1 MALPVD
7 THVALALAAALLF
20 GFGPI
25 LSKRG
30 LSADGTWLG
39 NVLTV
44 VGVRVAL
51 FWVVLIATAGV
62 GFLTDVTPVAVFL
75 FAAASTA
82 ASGLGRMAF
91 YVGVGRVGS
100 SLSNAGAN
108 VRPMF
113 AVVLASAWLGEAV
126 TPRTVAGVSLLVAG
140 LVVLSL
146 SRGGDVGGWRRRELL
161 YPLGAAFGYAL
172 GNVVRRYGFT
182 VTDLSTLQ
190 ALAFG
195 ETASLLT
202 IAAYAVATGRLSDLR
217 VTARTHALFA
227 GNGVVA
233 GVGLFFLFAALRRG
247 PVAVVDPLIATA
259 PLFTVAFA
267 AVFLRELE
275 RITRGVVVGSL
286 LIVVGAA
293 LVP

>member
-7 THVALALAAALLF
+7 PHVALALAAALLF
-20 GFGPI
+20 GFGPV

-51 FWVVLIATAGV
+51 FWVVLAVTAGST
-62 GFLTDVTPVAVFL
+62 FLVDVTPVAVAL
-75 FAAASTA
+75 FAVASVA

-108 VRPMF
+108 VRPLF
-113 AVVLASAWLGEAV
+113 AVVLAATWLGEAV
-126 TPRTVAGVSLLVAG
+126 TLRTVLGVCLLVAG

-146 SRGGDVGGWRRRELL
+146 SRGGDIGGWRRRELL

-202 IAAYAVATGRLSDLR
+202 IAAYAVATGRLGDLR
-217 VTARTHALFA
+217 VASRTHALFA
-227 GNGVVA
+227 GNGLVA
-233 GVGLFFLFAALRRG
+233 GVGLFLLFAALRRG
-247 PVAVVDPLIATA
+247 PVAVVDPLIATS
-259 PLFTVAFA
+259 PLFTVCFA
-267 AVFLRELE
+267 AVFLRKLE
-275 RITRGVVVGSL
+275 RITPGVVAGSL

>member
-7 THVALALAAALLF
+7 THVALALGAALLF

-25 LSKRG
+25 LSKHG

-51 FWVVLIATAGV
+51 FWVVLLATAGPA
-62 GFLTDVTPVAVFL
+62 FLIDVTPVAVLL
-75 FAAASTA
+75 FAVASAA

-108 VRPMF
+108 VRPLF
-113 AVVLASAWLGEAV
+113 AVVLASVWLGETVTLRAAV
-126 TPRTVAGVSLLVAG
+126 GVCLLVVG
-140 LVVLSL
+140 LVAISL
-146 SRGGDVGGWRRRELL
+146 SRGGDIEGWRRRELL

-202 IAAYAVATGRLSDLR
+202 IAAYAVATGRLGDLR
-217 VTARTHALFA
+217 TGRRTHALFA
-227 GNGVVA
+227 GNGLVA
-233 GVGLFFLFAALRRG
+233 GVGLFLLFAALRRG

-259 PLFTVAFA
+259 PLFTVGFA

-275 RITRGVVVGSL
+275 RVTLGVAVGSL
-286 LIVVGAA
+286 LIVAGAA